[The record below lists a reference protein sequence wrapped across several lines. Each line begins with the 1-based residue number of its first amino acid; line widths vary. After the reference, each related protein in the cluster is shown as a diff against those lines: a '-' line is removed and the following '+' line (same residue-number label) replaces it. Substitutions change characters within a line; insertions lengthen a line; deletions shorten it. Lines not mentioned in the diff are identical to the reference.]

1 MKYLIILPLMFL
13 NGCAGFQG
21 VADDIE
27 KIETNNAITI
37 KVDKDALDKDTNL
50 NISVDII
57 NKEEKK

>member
-1 MKYLIILPLMFL
+1 MRYLTVFPLMFL

-21 VADDIE
+21 MADDIE

-50 NISVDII
+50 HIDVDII
-57 NKEEKK
+57 NKEERK